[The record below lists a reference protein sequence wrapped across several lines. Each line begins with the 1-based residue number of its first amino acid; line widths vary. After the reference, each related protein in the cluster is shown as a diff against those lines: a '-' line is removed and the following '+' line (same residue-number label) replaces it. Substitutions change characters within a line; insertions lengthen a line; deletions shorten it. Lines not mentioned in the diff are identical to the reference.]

1 MPLPRSLLARIF
13 LWVAALVIVT
23 NLAWI
28 MIFRL
33 ADAEPR
39 ARALAQFSAS
49 AINLI
54 RVALLTA
61 DPKLR
66 PALLQELSDREG
78 IRLLPRDGQD
88 QITPLP
94 TDGFM
99 AYLQEHVR
107 ALLGENTLLSL
118 KVNDEPG
125 LWISFAMIPTEPDEF
140 WLILTLDRT
149 ERRIPW
155 PWLGWGALAATL
167 ALVVA
172 WLIAS
177 RISRP
182 LRHMAAAARQVGLG
196 NTPPPLPEEGPEELQ
211 RLASAFNRMSRDLAY
226 HDKERAEILA
236 GISHDLR
243 TPLARM
249 RLEAELSL
257 PEGPAQEGMAADI
270 AQMDAIIAQFLDY
283 ARGEAEERPEP
294 CDPLAILESLVNHGA
309 AIKRPLQLQAE
320 ALPRVPLKARAI
332 SRALGNLVDNAW
344 KYGAPPISLVAK
356 VNGPHLELSVLDSGT
371 GVPASEVER
380 LKQPF
385 TRLETARS
393 GATGTGLG
401 LAIADRVARAH
412 AGSLELGSGPGG
424 IGLMA
429 TLRLPMTR
437 MT

>member
-1 MPLPRSLLARIF
+1 MTLPRSLLARIF

-49 AINLI
+49 AVNLV

-61 DPKLR
+61 NPELR

-78 IRLLPRDGQD
+78 IRLLPRDPHD
-88 QITPLP
+88 QIAPLP
-94 TDGFM
+94 GDGFM
-99 AYLQEHVR
+99 AHFQEQTR
-107 ALLGENTLLSL
+107 TLLGPETQLSL
-118 KVNDEPG
+118 QVNQEPG
-125 LWISFAMIPTEPDEF
+125 LWISFALVPSEADEF
-140 WLILTLDRT
+140 WLILPLDRT

-155 PWLGWGALAATL
+155 PWIGWGTLAAAL

-182 LRHMAAAARQVGLG
+182 LRHMAWAARQVGLG

-211 RLASAFNRMSRDLAY
+211 RLAGAFNRMSRDLAY
-226 HDKERAEILA
+226 HEKERAEILA

-243 TPLARM
+243 TPLARL

-257 PEGPAQEGMAADI
+257 PEGPAQAGMAADI
-270 AQMDAIIAQFLDY
+270 AQMDAIIAQFLEY

-294 CDPLAILESLVNHGA
+294 CDPLPILEDLASHEE
-309 AIKRPLQLQAE
+309 AIQRPLQLE
-320 ALPRVPLKARAI
+320 AAPLPRIPLKARALR
-332 SRALGNLVDNAW
+332 RALGNLVDNAW
-344 KYGAPPISLVAK
+344 KYGAPPVRLQARVQ
-356 VNGPHLELSVLDSGT
+356 GPWLELSVLDAGA
-371 GVPASEVER
+371 GIPMAEVER
-380 LKQPF
+380 LKRPF

-412 AGSLELGSGPGG
+412 GGSLELTPGPDGK
-424 IGLMA
+424 GLCA
-429 TLRLPMTR
+429 TLRLPRTPMT
-437 MT
+437 